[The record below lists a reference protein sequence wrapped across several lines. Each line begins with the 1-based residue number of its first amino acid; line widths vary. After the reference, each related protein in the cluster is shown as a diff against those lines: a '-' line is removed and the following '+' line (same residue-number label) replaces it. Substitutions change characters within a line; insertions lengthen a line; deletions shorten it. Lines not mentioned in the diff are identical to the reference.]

1 MKKDQIEIFEKV
13 QTQLEALH
21 TEISALSK
29 KSQNDSLNKFKLKFV
44 NQILVEANMVLGEQY
59 KPFDDFDIFNDED
72 MPSNSDVAMM
82 LSQYINCFEIL
93 RTENVTNDRSL
104 HWYWL
109 IDGEKSDIRSSK
121 PLKLK

>member
-1 MKKDQIEIFEKV
+1 
-13 QTQLEALH
+13 
-21 TEISALSK
+21 
-29 KSQNDSLNKFKLKFV
+29 
-44 NQILVEANMVLGEQY
+44 MVLGEQY